1 MRPRN
6 EEAKEQIYA
15 FVNEYIKEY
24 GVSPS
29 TQEIADG
36 VKTTKSCVSKY
47 VNRLIEEGRMER
59 CGRYQLVTAQRRT
72 SPYQMPVIG
81 AVSCGKPQL
90 AFEDIKGY
98 IPLDAS
104 LRAGEYFGLI
114 ADGSSMIDVGIHSG
128 DIVFI
133 RRQETA
139 DDGDIVVALLEDE
152 ETGETE
158 ATLKRFFRDPKNR
171 RYILHPENKALADI
185 VTDHVRILGKAV
197 RIYKNIEQYP
207 I

>member
-6 EEAKEQIYA
+6 EEAKEEIYA
-15 FVNEYIKEY
+15 FVNMYIKRF
-24 GVSPS
+24 GASPS
-29 TQEIADG
+29 TQQIADHL
-36 VKTTKSCVSKY
+36 KTTKSCVSKY

-59 CGRYQLVTAQRRT
+59 SGRYQLVTVQNRF

-81 AVSCGKPQL
+81 AVSCGKPRL
-90 AFEDIKGY
+90 AFEDVKGY

-104 LRAGEYFGLI
+104 LSKGEYFGLI
-114 ADGSSMIDVGIHSG
+114 AEGSSMIEVGIHSG
-128 DIVFI
+128 DIVFV

-139 DDGDIVVALLEDE
+139 DDGDIVVALVEDE
-152 ETGETE
+152 RTGELT
-158 ATLKRFFRDPKNR
+158 ATLKRFFRDRENK
-171 RYILHPENKALADI
+171 RYILHPENKALEDI
-185 VTDHVRILGKAV
+185 IVDHVRILGKAV

>member
-15 FVNEYIKEY
+15 FVNEYIKEF

-29 TQEIADG
+29 TQEIADH

-59 CGRYQLVTAQRRT
+59 CGRYQIVTVQNRF

-81 AVSCGKPQL
+81 AVSCGKPRL

-104 LRAGEYFGLI
+104 LSAGEYFGLI

-128 DIVFI
+128 DIVFV

-139 DDGDIVVALLEDE
+139 DDGDIVVAMIEDDDTDE
-152 ETGETE
+152 PV
-158 ATLKRFFRDPKNR
+158 ATLKRFFRDPENQ
-171 RYILHPENKALADI
+171 RYILHPENKALKDI
-185 VTDHVRILGKAV
+185 IVNRVRILGKAV
-197 RIYKNIEQYP
+197 RIYKNIEEYP

>member
-6 EEAKEQIYA
+6 EETKEWIYQ
-15 FVNEYIKEY
+15 FVNDYIQEL

-29 TQEIADG
+29 TQEIADHLG
-36 VKTTKSCVSKY
+36 TTKSCVSKY

-59 CGRYQLVTAQRRT
+59 YGRYKIVTRQNRFA
-72 SPYQMPVIG
+72 PYQMPVIG
-81 AVSCGKPQL
+81 AVSCGKPKL

-104 LRAGEYFGLI
+104 LSAGEYFGLV
-114 ADGSSMIDVGIHSG
+114 ADGESMIDVGIHSG
-128 DIVFI
+128 DVVFI

-139 DDGDIVVALLEDE
+139 DNGDIVVAMIEDE
-152 ETGETE
+152 SSDEPV
-158 ATLKRFFRDPKNR
+158 ATLKRFFRDPENKR
-171 RYILHPENKALADI
+171 FILHPENKDLEDI
-185 VTDHVRILGKAV
+185 IVDKVRILGKAV
-197 RIYKNIEQYP
+197 RIYKNIEEHP